1 MDGEKRRLSGAAALL
16 ILLAIASF
24 ATAAI
29 TITNIT
35 EWRIYARPAPIMKEK
50 GSDMITSEYIYTGVS
65 TMTVDSTNRTIITLT
80 GFKGDPTKYDE
91 VIRICNRDD
100 RPYNVQ
106 LVYKGVKE
114 GGWTNVAYVKL
125 WLDNQPTDGV
135 EINQGTSIGTKIPSS
150 PVTVS
155 AGACVPVSAEILVK
169 PNAPDNQQLIRLQI
183 DVVSETN
190 PPSP

>member
-1 MDGEKRRLSGAAALL
+1 MDGGKRRLSGAAALL
-16 ILLAIASF
+16 LLLALASF

-35 EWRIYARPAPIMKEK
+35 EWSIQARPAPIKKEK
-50 GSDMITSEYIYTGVS
+50 GSDIFNS
-65 TMTVDSTNRTIITLT
+65 TYVLTDVRYSTVDSTNRTIITLT

-91 VIRICNRDD
+91 VIRICNRDN

-106 LVYKGVKE
+106 LVYKGAI
-114 GGWTNVAYVKL
+114 GGDWTYVAYVKL
-125 WLDNQPTDGV
+125 WLNNQPTDGV
-135 EINQGTSIGTKIPSS
+135 EINQGTSPGTKIPPN

-169 PNAPDNQQLIRLQI
+169 PNAPDYQQLIRLQI
-183 DVVSETN
+183 DVVSVTN
-190 PPSP
+190 PP

>member
-35 EWRIYARPAPIMKEK
+35 EWSIQARPAPIKKEK
-50 GSDMITSEYIYTGVS
+50 GSDMITSEYIYTDVS

-91 VIRICNRDD
+91 VIRICNRDN

-106 LVYKGVKE
+106 LEYKGAI
-114 GGWTNVAYVKL
+114 GDDWTYVAYVKL
-125 WLDNQPTDGV
+125 WLNNQPTDGV
-135 EINQGTSIGTKIPSS
+135 VIKQDTSPGTTIPPD

-155 AGACVPVSAEILVK
+155 AGECVPVSAEILVK
-169 PNAPDNQQLIRLQI
+169 PDAQDNQQLIRLQI
-183 DVVSETN
+183 DVVSVTN
-190 PPSP
+190 PP